1 MVKPNPLKPHPYPP
15 RNLHTRPLPL
25 LELHTRWW
33 RSFIGGNDPLE
44 FDYRAG
50 HRFNAPEGEYGILYM
65 GSDAHCVF
73 IETFDDPACSRVS
86 SEKLE
91 QQWFCE
97 VTTTRPL
104 RLVDLTGS
112 GLRTIGADGRLCTGT
127 YNITRHWGV
136 ALWHHPAQVD
146 GLYYLSRN
154 DPSRRNLAL
163 FNRARSV
170 LQLNSTFRLKARAT
184 LLASILNTYQLGV
197 NEHEE

>member
-1 MVKPNPLKPHPYPP
+1 MVKSNLLKPHPPPP
-15 RNLHTRPLPL
+15 RNLQARPLPL
-25 LELHTRWW
+25 IELHTRWW

-44 FDYRAG
+44 FDYSAE
-50 HRFNAPEGEYGILYM
+50 HRFNAPEGEYGILYL

-73 IETFDDPACSRVS
+73 IETFDDPACFHVPV
-86 SEKLE
+86 EKLDE
-91 QQWFCE
+91 QWFCM
-97 VTTTRPL
+97 VTTSRPL

-127 YNITRHWGV
+127 YDITRLWGV

-163 FNRARSV
+163 FDRARSV
-170 LQLNSTFRLKARAT
+170 LQLNSSFRLKERAT
-184 LLASILNTYQLGV
+184 LLAAILNTYQLSV
-197 NEHEE
+197 SEHED